1 MKKPETRSAT
11 AIQGRADEKSRYQRS
26 AEEEHHIER
35 ETHDD
40 IEPEHRVVVAVG
52 GMFQVDQSLRES
64 AALQVAGNECKDG
77 EYADDSIVGRREQAC
92 QKMPNKMLSTCV
104 EPLFIAPQNNP
115 LAVFSFN
122 VSAIFLLYFLQN

>member
-1 MKKPETRSAT
+1 MPNEEMKSQKHEARQPYKA
-11 AIQGRADEKSRYQRS
+11 GLMEKSRYQRS

-35 ETHDD
+35 KTHDD

-64 AALQVAGNECKDG
+64 AALQVASNECKDG

-92 QKMPNKMLSTCV
+92 QEDAEQDV
-104 EPLFIAPQNNP
+104 EHLCGATVHSSPKQS
-115 LAVFSFN
+115 FSR
-122 VSAIFLLYFLQN
+122 FLL